1 MGCSDSFLYLFQGI
15 LTHVTLP
22 GSHHL
27 HLDPHSAPL
36 VAKTIGDFLAAE

>member
-1 MGCSDSFLYLFQGI
+1 MSDKGL

-27 HLDPHSAPL
+27 HLDPATALMCGS
-36 VAKTIGDFLAAE
+36 VIGEYLLASK